1 VGVRARVSSRPYSK
15 IDNGILTNGYGVNE
29 EVAVPS
35 FRRRASVIDAD
46 RVAESPQ
53 QVPERLADAEEAL
66 ALAEEAEAE
75 AAEAEALAAAA
86 RARAKAIRLRRQAQ
100 TAEETTVQPAKDDD
114 AGTAVGSDVRDQPDE
129 AAALEDTGVGTR
141 DVAVAEQDAAEADEA
156 EADEVVTENAED
168 TDSREA
174 DSAERAAK
182 RRRLR
187 MPRIRWSIVAA
198 VVAIL
203 LTLAFVAA
211 SGYLEWQH
219 RQQVREQQRTAEYVA
234 AARQSVVTLMSLD
247 FNKAKEDVQRII
259 DNSAG
264 QFKQDFQ
271 DQAEDFAKVAQESKV
286 VTEVTVNV
294 AAVKS
299 MTDTGATAI
308 VSATSRVTNSAGA
321 KQEPRAWRLL
331 VDLVRE
337 GDQIK
342 MSKVEFVP

>member
-1 VGVRARVSSRPYSK
+1 VSDVDGAPAESGP
-15 IDNGILTNGYGVNE
+15 E
-29 EVAVPS
+29 EDAVD
-35 FRRRASVIDAD
+35 AENAAEVKQDAD
-46 RVAESPQ
+46 
-53 QVPERLADAEEAL
+53 DAEDA
-66 ALAEEAEAE
+66 
-75 AAEAEALAAAA
+75 
-86 RARAKAIRLRRQAQ
+86 
-100 TAEETTVQPAKDDD
+100 TTQ
-114 AGTAVGSDVRDQPDE
+114 GEVG
-129 AAALEDTGVGTR
+129 
-141 DVAVAEQDAAEADEA
+141 AD
-156 EADEVVTENAED
+156 
-168 TDSREA
+168 EA
-174 DSAERAAK
+174 DSAEPTK
-182 RRRLR
+182 RRRVR
-187 MPRIRWSIVAA
+187 MPRIRWGFVAA
-198 VVAIL
+198 VLAIL
-203 LTLAFVAA
+203 CISALVTLSV
-211 SGYLEWQH
+211 LMVLDH
-219 RQQVREQQRTAEYVA
+219 RQRVQEQQRKAEYVA

-308 VSATSRVTNSAGA
+308 VSATSHVTNSAGA

-331 VDLVRE
+331 VELVRE